1 MLEVVLVVVV
11 VFVLVVE
18 EIVEHRA
25 RSSVSCG
32 SSISASSGRNSRT
45 QC

>member
-1 MLEVVLVVVV
+1 MLEVMLVVAAVL
-11 VFVLVVE
+11 VLVVE
-18 EIVEHRA
+18 EIVEHSA

-32 SSISASSGRNSRT
+32 SSIIAGSRRNSRT